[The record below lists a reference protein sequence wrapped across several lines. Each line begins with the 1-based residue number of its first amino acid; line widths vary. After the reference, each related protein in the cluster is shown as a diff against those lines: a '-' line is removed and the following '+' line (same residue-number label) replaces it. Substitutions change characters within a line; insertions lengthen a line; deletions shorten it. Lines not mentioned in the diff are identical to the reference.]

1 MNSVMNTNI
10 KNAFLVGV
18 AAFGMMSCSENSWND
33 HLDGFEGGPD
43 FSNVQSIDYVL
54 TASDYELIAKNSTN
68 VAKAAAAGLGDELK
82 AVGTLGYLNG
92 NILPADYIPA
102 LLGDPGFKYFTL
114 SEGSAINVTYRVAQD
129 LPEEMVMLNAA
140 AQYTVSEAD
149 YKNAYNAGNNFAETF
164 CPDVPASTNLP
175 KILQNALPDAEAGSY
190 ALVNYKEA
198 GVTPVFGDEDT
209 STKPVADPDPDFTE
223 SSLLGT
229 AKVGDNLDVNGIV
242 TAICARG
249 FILTDKTGSV
259 LVYWSS
265 GFDAGAYKLGDQVTV
280 VGEVGAY
287 NLGLQF
293 DGTKAVVNVHGNIGE
308 VKYPAPEK
316 FTGEMMDEAL
326 TATDNFPARYIQVT
340 ATVSISGNY
349 VNFSVDGATTAGG
362 SVYQIPADMKAKLQ
376 SGKEYLLRGYFLSI
390 SKSGGAPKY
399 FNVLLTEARLTS
411 SVPTTEVSALYA
423 FDGSSWAP
431 ADENIVVLQSADYK
445 AMGSS
450 YGNLEG
456 DQPELYLPGFLAQ
469 KFPYGASAE
478 KYVIYKYYSDKKT
491 ALRCE
496 LYSYTDGEWKN
507 LVNNGGVVTETSQF
521 VYKAN
526 GWVMDPSITLLLPRG
541 KNQATSMWFYQA
553 VVDWVNAN
561 VPDASDY
568 VDSYGTAEYYSGC
581 SSYQG
586 NVNINASYA
595 TLRGMPVYDG
605 MSDEEM
611 VAAMKHRFETE
622 SGPGALSILY
632 PDMAPIGTL
641 EPTVTVTFT
650 AWTTGGV
657 NVEYTIIWKCVSKGT
672 FEFVSCTWN
681 DTVAE

>member
-1 MNSVMNTNI
+1 MNTNI

-18 AAFGMMSCSENSWND
+18 AAFGLMSCSENSWND

-54 TASDYELIAKNSTN
+54 SASDYELIAKNSTN
-68 VAKAAAAGLGDELK
+68 VAKASAAGLADELK

-92 NILPADYIPA
+92 DILPADYIPA
-102 LLGDPGFKYFTL
+102 LLSDPGFKYFTL
-114 SEGSAINVTYRVAQD
+114 SEGSAINVTYRMAQD

-140 AQYTVSEAD
+140 SQYTVSEAD
-149 YKNAYNAGNNFAETF
+149 YKNAYNAGSNFAETF

-175 KILQNALPDAEAGSY
+175 KILQNALPDAESGSY

-198 GVTPVFGDEDT
+198 DVTPVFGEEDT
-209 STKPVADPDPDFTE
+209 SSKPVANPDPDFTE

-259 LVYWSS
+259 LVYWSN
-265 GFDAGAYKLGDQVTV
+265 GFDANAYKLGDQVTV

-308 VKYPAPEK
+308 VKYPTPEK
-316 FTGEMMDEAL
+316 FTGAMMDEAL
-326 TATDNFPARYIQVT
+326 TATENFSARYIQVT

-349 VNFSVDGATTAGG
+349 VNFSVDGAATAGG

-423 FDGSSWAP
+423 FDGSAWTP
-431 ADENIVVLQSADYK
+431 AGEDVLVLQASDYK
-445 AMGSS
+445 EMGSS

-456 DQPELYLPGFLAQ
+456 DQPERYLPGFLAK
-469 KFPYGASAE
+469 KFPYGASSE
-478 KYVIYKYYSDKKT
+478 KYVLYKYYSDKKT

-507 LVNNGGVVTETSQF
+507 LVSNGGVVTETNQF
-521 VYKAN
+521 VYKSN

-561 VPDASDY
+561 VANASDY

-595 TLRGMPVYDG
+595 TLRGMSVYDG

-611 VAAMKHRFETE
+611 VATMKQRFETE
-622 SGPGALSILY
+622 TGPGALSILY

-657 NVEYTIIWKCVSKGT
+657 NVEHTIIWKCVSKGT

-681 DTVAE
+681 DSTAE